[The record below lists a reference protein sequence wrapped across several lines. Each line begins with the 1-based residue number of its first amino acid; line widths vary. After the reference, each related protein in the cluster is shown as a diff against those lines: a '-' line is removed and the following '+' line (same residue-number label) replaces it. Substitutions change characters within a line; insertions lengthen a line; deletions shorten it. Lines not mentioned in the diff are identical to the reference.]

1 MQKIYLLLRNN
12 KQSGP
17 FTREELLQQGL
28 KKHDLNWVE
37 GRSAGWRNP
46 EEIAELTPDAAPKNA
61 VANDQSPAKSAA
73 PVPAH
78 HSRHIYISL
87 PSGSTHVSP
96 TEKTDTPQPAT
107 INEEEKQESFE
118 ERVLRMQ
125 QRVAAYNNPGAAP
138 ENKEAV
144 ETKYARSLDDIK

>member
-28 KKHDLNWVE
+28 KKHDLIWVE

-46 EEIAELTPDAAPKNA
+46 EEIAELIPDEAPKSA
-61 VANDQSPAKSAA
+61 VANDQPPAKPAA
-73 PVPAH
+73 PVHAT

-87 PSGSTHVSP
+87 PSGSTRVSQA
-96 TEKTDTPQPAT
+96 EKIDTPQ
-107 INEEEKQESFE
+107 
-118 ERVLRMQ
+118 
-125 QRVAAYNNPGAAP
+125 
-138 ENKEAV
+138 
-144 ETKYARSLDDIK
+144 